1 MKFLNFL
8 KTIWWNSFISQ
19 TIENVPWQYWPIWQ
33 KFTWNTTLFAF
44 WSPKA
49 NSETKRQKID
59 PKVPNR
65 PPRKGL
71 QTGHWQNSGSY
82 SKKRIFGPKS
92 GPVAGKRP
100 AERPLKIDP
109 KVPNRPSRKGLQTGH
124 WQNPGSYSKKRIFG
138 PKMAKIRPFWA
149 ILVRNSETKTLK
161 IDPKVPNR
169 PSRKGLQTGHWQ
181 NPGSCSKKRIFGP
194 KMAKI
199 RPFWAILVRNSE
211 TKTLKID
218 QKVPNRPSRKGLQT
232 GHWRNS
238 GSYRKKRIFGPKM
251 A

>member
-71 QTGHWQNSGSY
+71 QTGHWQN
-82 SKKRIFGPKS
+82 
-92 GPVAGKRP
+92 
-100 AERPLKIDP
+100 
-109 KVPNRPSRKGLQTGH
+109 
-124 WQNPGSYSKKRIFG
+124 PGSYSKKRIFG

-169 PSRKGLQTGHWQ
+169 PSRKGLQTGHWR
-181 NPGSCSKKRIFGP
+181 NPGSYSKKRIFG
-194 KMAKI
+194 
-199 RPFWAILVRNSE
+199 
-211 TKTLKID
+211 
-218 QKVPNRPSRKGLQT
+218 QKSGPVAGKRAAEQPN
-232 GHWRNS
+232 GHLPEN
-238 GSYRKKRIFGPKM
+238 
-251 A
+251 

>member
-71 QTGHWQNSGSY
+71 QTGHWQN
-82 SKKRIFGPKS
+82 
-92 GPVAGKRP
+92 
-100 AERPLKIDP
+100 
-109 KVPNRPSRKGLQTGH
+109 
-124 WQNPGSYSKKRIFG
+124 PGSYSKKRIFA
-138 PKMAKIRPFWA
+138 PKMAKIRPGDQKNGCN
-149 ILVRNSETKTLK
+149 LETKRAIGWAQLLNK
-161 IDPKVPNR
+161 ANANGYKSPFDK
-169 PSRKGLQTGHWQ
+169 KFGL
-181 NPGSCSKKRIFGP
+181 IFGLCARAGYFYLP
-194 KMAKI
+194 KKQ
-199 RPFWAILVRNSE
+199 F
-211 TKTLKID
+211 LKFSPLEQFPIFLL
-218 QKVPNRPSRKGLQT
+218 PLFLSRYEKYGYFCDFFHAYDA
-232 GHWRNS
+232 GV
-238 GSYRKKRIFGPKM
+238 GPWFHHS
-251 A
+251 